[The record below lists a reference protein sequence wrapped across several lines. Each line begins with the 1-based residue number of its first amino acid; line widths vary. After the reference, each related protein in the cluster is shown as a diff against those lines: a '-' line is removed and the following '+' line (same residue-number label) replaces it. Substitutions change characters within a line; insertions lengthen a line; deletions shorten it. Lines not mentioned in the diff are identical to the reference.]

1 MRRST
6 TIPGIASSLAVSSL
20 KYLQKQ
26 INICQ
31 KIIKYFYLGV
41 LHDISGSIVSSDG
54 SGVRGGVAASGAG
67 SGSGGGLSFGG
78 DLLVQAVQTLGLSA
92 VEVEPPVA
100 DEVVLVEEGS
110 VGTEE
115 AVLGQTYNI

>member
-1 MRRST
+1 MS
-6 TIPGIASSLAVSSL
+6 
-20 KYLQKQ
+20 
-26 INICQ
+26 N
-31 KIIKYFYLGV
+31 IIKYFYLGV
-41 LHDISGSIVSSDG
+41 LHDIGGSIVSSDG

-67 SGSGGGLSFGG
+67 GCSGGGLSLGG

-100 DEVVLVEEGS
+100 DEVVLVEDGS

-115 AVLGQTYNI
+115 AVLGQTCNI